1 MRIEVESFFYKGII
15 LQLFKGL
22 LQFLLGIHDDG
33 TAPNDGFMK
42 SPGLHDQYLRAPF
55 SPFQGQPFAIGK
67 FNRRLSFYGLTG
79 NDASPKR
86 VKAMTESS
94 ALRFEDEFSTG
105 FQMDVVVIER
115 QMVA

>member
-94 ALRFEDEFSTG
+94 AFVSRTNSAPASKW
-105 FQMDVVVIER
+105 MS
-115 QMVA
+115 